1 VDERRPARPRAAP
14 DGQDEPVDRPLAP
27 LAEQPPARPDARAD
41 RPVADEVGPPAAHPG
56 EVLPVQAALAATA
69 VERAGLPRAV
79 VRAPVVRRLAAAR
92 APVGGAPRLRHERRQ
107 RLADAARFASALS
120 PCGLL
125 RRPTWPMRSV
135 RRRRPGPPTSPASN
149 AASTHKG
156 IGGETR
162 RFLCQPN
169 RTLEVAVTGVAPGKR
184 CRLDR
189 IRLDHLMPARPGM
202 GGVVPLLRFT
212 TTDVATGGADAKVES
227 AAAVGARARLSSS
240 QRFRLVWANGRSCT
254 GLGLSHPVCSSR

>member
-1 VDERRPARPRAAP
+1 
-14 DGQDEPVDRPLAP
+14 
-27 LAEQPPARPDARAD
+27 
-41 RPVADEVGPPAAHPG
+41 
-56 EVLPVQAALAATA
+56 
-69 VERAGLPRAV
+69 V

-92 APVGGAPRLRHERRQ
+92 APVGGAPRLRHERQQ

-135 RRRRPGPPTSPASN
+135 RRRRPGPPTSLGSS

-162 RFLCQPN
+162 RSLFQPN
-169 RTLEVAVTGVAPGKR
+169 RTLEVAVTSVAPGKR

-189 IRLDHLMPARPGM
+189 IRLDHLMPTRTGM

-212 TTDVATGGADAKVES
+212 TTDVATGGADAKIES
-227 AAAVGARARLSSS
+227 AAAVGARARLSSG
-240 QRFRLVWANGRSCT
+240 QRFSLVWANGGSCR